1 MSRAS
6 ERRPGGISDEALVE
20 ALLSAYRLGAFPMG
34 SADSQEVNFYRPDPR
49 GILPLQEADVTIGA
63 GLAAAPPTHFHV
75 PRTVE
80 KLLRQGRFEFR
91 CDSAFEAVVR
101 GCALPRPECAEDR
114 EGLTEPG
121 TWINGTIMDWYSL
134 LFRTGHAHSVEA
146 WVTAYNSDGGMES
159 RLVGGIYGVSIGA
172 AFFGESM
179 FHLSLARRGDG
190 SRDPFD
196 GTGAGQA
203 CLVVLVRHLA
213 RLGYEL
219 FDTQMTTGVT
229 RRFGAHEIP
238 LREYLERLGAA
249 VEVENRWRGWE

>member
-6 ERRPGGISDEALVE
+6 ERRPGGISDEALVD

-34 SADSQEVNFYRPDPR
+34 SADSEEVNFYRPDPR
-49 GILPLQEADVTIGA
+49 GVLPLREAG
-63 GLAAAPPTHFHV
+63 GMLGPGSAPVPPPHFHV
-75 PRTVE
+75 PRTIE

-101 GCALPRPECAEDR
+101 GCALPRRECAEDR

-121 TWINGTIMDWYSL
+121 TWINGTIMDWYGL
-134 LFRTGHAHSVEA
+134 LFRAGHAHSVEA
-146 WVTAYNSDGGMES
+146 WVTAYNADGVRES

-179 FHLSLARRGDG
+179 FHLPLERRADG

-238 LREYLERLGAA
+238 LGEYLERLAESSA
-249 VEVENRWRGWE
+249 VGDRWVAR

>member
-1 MSRAS
+1 MTPAT
-6 ERRPGGISDEALVE
+6 ERRPGGISDGELVI
-20 ALLSAYRLGAFPMG
+20 ALLSAYRRGMFPMG
-34 SADSQEVNFYRPDPR
+34 SADSEDVNFYRPDPR
-49 GILPLQEADVTIGA
+49 GVLPLVGA
-63 GLAAAPPTHFHV
+63 GATPNTGGGPVPPPHFHV
-75 PRTVE
+75 PRKVE

-91 CDSAFEAVVR
+91 CDTAFEAVVK

-121 TWINGTIMDWYSL
+121 TWINGTIIDWYTL
-134 LFRTGHAHSVEA
+134 LFHTGHAHSVEA
-146 WVTAYNSDGGMES
+146 WVTAYNGCGERES

-179 FHLSLARRGDG
+179 FHVPLPRRADG

-203 CLVVLVRHLA
+203 SLVTLVRHLA
-213 RLGYEL
+213 RLGFEL

-229 RRFGAHEIP
+229 RRFGAHEVP
-238 LREYLERLGAA
+238 LREYMERLGEATGKDS
-249 VEVENRWRGWE
+249 RWRDGA